1 MLHCKFPMFHH
12 LQWYLEWKTF
22 KPYSDEWGCYI
33 INLSLHHCTNDIS
46 WKKVPHVFRNSSA
59 SVRWYD
65 ACMYCDEK
73 FKSRT
78 GNRHL
83 RNTRDFDKVQI
94 VSLTYR
100 KKIGSCY
107 IWIYVCVCKQIVCL
121 YVILPQTRG
130 CRSTNVFPV
139 QDSLWQCCQYNQRL
153 NELQFAAF
161 IESHQPIP
169 FSDPVTQPRSPLAA
183 VCQLSS
189 AFRGPGNFCGH
200 TTVKSGDQY

>member
-1 MLHCKFPMFHH
+1 MNGVVIFLIFCCIIVQMIFLEKKYPMFSETVQHP
-12 LQWYLEWKTF
+12 L
-22 KPYSDEWGCYI
+22 G
-33 INLSLHHCTNDIS
+33 
-46 WKKVPHVFRNSSA
+46 A
-59 SVRWYD
+59 WYD
-65 ACMYCDEK
+65 ACVYCDEK
-73 FKSRT
+73 FQSRT

-94 VSLTYR
+94 VSLTYH

-107 IWIYVCVCKQIVCL
+107 IWIYMCVCKQIVCL